1 MLYRNPEPDLPPPQM
16 DMEPGVGQSLCGI
29 LSKHKHGDS
38 VFHERTSYTVMHDS
52 LVWGHFFKLFVCCDV
67 CAVKVII
74 GAAVLLNII
83 HSTTRRRTHSAGCIS
98 QSERC
103 EGSCVSGQR
112 CQSGTLKMAGCCC
125 LQVSPRVERWQD
137 IHYELV

>member
-1 MLYRNPEPDLPPPQM
+1 MC
-16 DMEPGVGQSLCGI
+16 S
-29 LSKHKHGDS
+29 
-38 VFHERTSYTVMHDS
+38 
-52 LVWGHFFKLFVCCDV
+52 DV

-83 HSTTRRRTHSAGCIS
+83 HDTTRTQTHSAGYIS

-103 EGSCVSGQR
+103 EGNCVSGQR
-112 CQSGTLKMAGCCC
+112 YQSGMLKMAGHRC
-125 LQVSPRVERWQD
+125 LQVSPRFERWQD